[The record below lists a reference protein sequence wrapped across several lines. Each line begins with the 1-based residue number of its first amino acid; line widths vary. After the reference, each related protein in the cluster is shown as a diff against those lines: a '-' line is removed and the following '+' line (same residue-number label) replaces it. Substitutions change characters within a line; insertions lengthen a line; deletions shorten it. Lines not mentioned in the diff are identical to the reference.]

1 MLQRIVPSALIVL
14 GFAYLA
20 VLCVRDLLDDLGVV
34 AAVPGRAAG
43 GPVLIL
49 LDIFCG
55 VVCAVF
61 IAAFMIILLDGIK
74 SATSSGGL
82 LPRR

>member
-1 MLQRIVPSALIVL
+1 MIQRIIPSALIVF
-14 GFAYLA
+14 GSAYFA
-20 VLCVRDLLDDLGVV
+20 VVCIRDLLDDLGVV
-34 AAVPGRAAG
+34 AVVGGRATG

-55 VVCAVF
+55 VVCVVL
-61 IAAFMIILLDGIK
+61 IAAFMTLLLDGIK
-74 SATSSGGL
+74 SRTSSGL